1 MNEAEGA
8 RRMEIHNVTED
19 IVLDAVNEIFDEIER
34 EGKIDR
40 PCTCFQCRLDTA
52 CYALNRSVPR
62 YVVSSRGVAR
72 AETDSIEKQQEEAD
86 VVSLIHEGLQKIAKS
101 KRPHFEHQGKREG
114 PHLIEGPVY
123 NFPTFVGRVF
133 NGQNFEPLIDIDVFL
148 LAEGR
153 LAPMLDANFQN
164 PYRLVSNTAGTFS
177 FWPQPVRA
185 VSIGLERKFEFAV
198 AASAPGL
205 EELKH
210 HFEVTVTSEH
220 QVSTSFSM
228 ERTFKLPDLY
238 LFPPGGEEDN

>member
-1 MNEAEGA
+1 MIGSGGT

-34 EGKIDR
+34 EGKSDR

-101 KRPHFEHQGKREG
+101 KRPHFEHQNRRDS
-114 PHLIEGPVY
+114 PHLAVGPVF
-123 NFPTFVGRVF
+123 NFPTLVGRVF
-133 NGQNFEPLIDIDVFL
+133 NGQNFEPLVDIDVFL
-148 LAEGR
+148 LSEGK
-153 LAPMLDANFQN
+153 LTSMLDANFQN

-177 FWPQPVRA
+177 FWPKPVSA
-185 VSIGLERKFEFAV
+185 ESVGLERKFEFTV
-198 AASAPGL
+198 AAAAPGL
-205 EELKH
+205 EELRH
-210 HFEVTVTSEH
+210 YFEVTVISEH
-220 QVSTSFSM
+220 EAASSFSM
-228 ERTFKLPDLY
+228 QRTFKIPDLY
-238 LFPPGGEEDN
+238 LFPPGEEQDN

>member
-1 MNEAEGA
+1 MNEAGGT

-34 EGKIDR
+34 EGKPNR

-86 VVSLIHEGLQKIAKS
+86 VVSLIYEGLQKIAKS
-101 KRPHFEHQGKREG
+101 KRPHFEHQNRKDG
-114 PHLIEGPVY
+114 PVLAEGPVF
-123 NFPTFVGRVF
+123 NFPTLVGRVF
-133 NGQNFEPLIDIDVFL
+133 NGQNFEPMVDIDVFL
-148 LAEGR
+148 LADGK
-153 LAPMLDANFQN
+153 LSPMLDANFQN

-185 VSIGLERKFEFAV
+185 DSVGEERKFEFAV
-198 AASAPGL
+198 AAAAPGL
-205 EELKH
+205 EELRH
-210 HFEVTVTSEH
+210 YFEVTVTSEH
-220 QVSTSFSM
+220 QVATSFNM
-228 ERTFKLPDLY
+228 DRTFKLPDLY
-238 LFPPGGEEDN
+238 LFPPGGDEDA